1 MKMKGKYS
9 LVDGKRPH
17 MPSNYY
23 KFNFLNPTSKE
34 EAIFFFFSSDKK
46 AEVETSIKKT

>member
-1 MKMKGKYS
+1 MYENEWKV
-9 LVDGKRPH
+9 LTVNGKRPH

-23 KFNFLNPTSKE
+23 KFNFLNPARKE
-34 EAIFFFFSSDKK
+34 GAKKSRSDKK